1 MRLWKQKNPRFFS
14 LLPIFL
20 WIKLWSKAILE
31 EIHWSP
37 SWPCLYIQNIP
48 KSFQEPIHNC
58 YILVQKNHKSYIY
71 VILLERIKR
80 FIYCCDILPS
90 ALSPLSSSVTN
101 NSKDLLRC
109 KSHTYKFHTWF
120 PILLARLCWGW
131 RQMPHKGTLIPAEL
145 EGAFC
150 SKTECDTPLFL
161 PTSFPYVTLL
171 LQRNNPLS
179 HTEFPAL

>member
-1 MRLWKQKNPRFFS
+1 MRLWKQKPRFFF

-31 EIHWSP
+31 EIYWSP
-37 SWPCLYIQNIP
+37 SCPCLYIQNIS

-58 YILVQKNHKSYIY
+58 YILVQKTSQ
-71 VILLERIKR
+71 ILHLCNSIRIKIL
-80 FIYCCDILPS
+80 IYRCGILPS
-90 ALSPLSSSVTN
+90 ALLPLSSSATN
-101 NSKDLLRC
+101 NSEVPLRC
-109 KSHTYKFHTWF
+109 KSHTYKSHTWF
-120 PILLARLCWGW
+120 PILLARLSWGW
-131 RQMPHKGTLIPAEL
+131 RQMPHKATLIPAEL

-161 PTSFPYVTLL
+161 PTSSPYVTLL

-179 HTEFPAL
+179 